1 MDRIWDCPLSVIA
14 SRYCNGHDPIPI
26 PKAQTET
33 GKRLTRTDRRELACY
48 RLTDLLSSLIGF
60 PACKPS
66 FFLTLTSKQVNY
78 LLSSFL
84 KNIPNSKDLM
94 QERKKESVDSMVA
107 ERLHFH
113 YS

>member
-1 MDRIWDCPLSVIA
+1 MKDFTWLRPEV
-14 SRYCNGHDPIPI
+14 
-26 PKAQTET
+26 T
-33 GKRLTRTDRRELACY
+33 ELAFWFKKN
-48 RLTDLLSSLIGF
+48 RF
-60 PACKPS
+60 APS
-66 FFLTLTSKQVNY
+66 

-84 KNIPNSKDLM
+84 KDIPNSKDLM